1 MDMIDASACS
11 RWLADF
17 QVVAGDLLEEAVL
30 LDALVEY
37 CGDWPSYLSQEVQ
50 RGAFRRLSGYLL
62 QHAVVLERLA
72 KDRARQP

>member
-1 MDMIDASACS
+1 MIDPSPSS

-17 QVVAGDLLEEAVL
+17 QEVAGDLLEEAVL
-30 LDALVEY
+30 LDALVEC
-37 CGDWPSYLSQEVQ
+37 CGDRPSYLSQEVQ

-62 QHAVVLERLA
+62 QHAVDLERLA